1 MIICRKDAKGAKS
14 FPFEKVPSPRKVEK
28 ARVRGL
34 SNPLI
39 SPALTPALSP
49 GGIGGNKIFFAPMR
63 RSLLVQ
69 RFHRVASGW
78 VDGVEGVDLR
88 MRRARVDRSFT
99 HQLRRPHPG
108 RARGVELLDDIG

>member
-1 MIICRKDAKGAKS
+1 MIICRKDGRSRHPVSRDIRTSLYSTKGAKS

-49 GGIGGNKIFFAPMR
+49 GGRGGNKIFFAPMR

-99 HQLRRPHPG
+99 HQ
-108 RARGVELLDDIG
+108 